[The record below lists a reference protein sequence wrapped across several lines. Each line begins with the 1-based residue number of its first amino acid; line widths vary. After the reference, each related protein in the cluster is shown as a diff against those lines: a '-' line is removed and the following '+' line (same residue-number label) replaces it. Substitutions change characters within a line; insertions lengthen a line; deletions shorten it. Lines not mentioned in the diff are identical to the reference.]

1 MLNTF
6 PQLLTYG
13 FFAPTLLRLTVAIIL
28 FYIAYH
34 QWSKRIEISKVR
46 AFVFPTLSI
55 IFNLTIGIALFL
67 GYHTQITALLAIIG
81 FCIGLWLNRRYPH
94 IVIIPSSTVIV
105 LILICASL
113 MFTGAG
119 ALAMDVPL

>member
-13 FFAPTLLRLTVAIIL
+13 FFAPTVLRLTVAIVL
-28 FYIAYH
+28 FYLAYH
-34 QWSKRIEISKVR
+34 QWLKRTEIAKVR

-55 IFNLTIGIALFL
+55 IFNLIIGIALFL
-67 GYHTQITALLAIIG
+67 GWHTQIAALLAIIG
-81 FCIGLWLNRRYPH
+81 FCVGLWLNRRYPH
-94 IVIIPSSTVIV
+94 IVILSNATVI
-105 LILICASL
+105 ILMVTCASL
-113 MFTGAG
+113 LLTGAG

>member
-13 FFAPTLLRLTVAIIL
+13 FFAPTILRLTVAIVL
-28 FYIAYH
+28 FYLAYQQWRRRVEIAH
-34 QWSKRIEISKVR
+34 VR

-55 IFNLTIGIALFL
+55 AFNLLIGIGLFL
-67 GYHTQITALLAIIG
+67 GYHTQIASLLAIAG
-81 FCIGLWLNRRYPH
+81 FVIGLWLNRRHPH
-94 IVIIPSSTVIV
+94 IVILPNSTVI
-105 LILICASL
+105 ILMVVSISL
-113 MFTGAG
+113 LLTGAG